1 MFSNIFRNNLL
12 TKLIIKFQKNW
23 ENVMRDCTVALDLNA
38 RYTKALVRRAKSCEI
53 LQDLEQ
59 ALEDLTAVCIM
70 ESFQNQSTL
79 VNVDRVL
86 KDLGILSFSYA
97 FLGRHE
103 EKRSE
108 RSIVVTLSYTVH
120 SFQ

>member
-1 MFSNIFRNNLL
+1 
-12 TKLIIKFQKNW
+12 
-23 ENVMRDCTVALDLNA
+23 MRDCTVALDLNA

-86 KDLGILSFSYA
+86 KDLGILIFP
-97 FLGRHE
+97 FLYL
-103 EKRSE
+103 
-108 RSIVVTLSYTVH
+108 ID
-120 SFQ
+120 